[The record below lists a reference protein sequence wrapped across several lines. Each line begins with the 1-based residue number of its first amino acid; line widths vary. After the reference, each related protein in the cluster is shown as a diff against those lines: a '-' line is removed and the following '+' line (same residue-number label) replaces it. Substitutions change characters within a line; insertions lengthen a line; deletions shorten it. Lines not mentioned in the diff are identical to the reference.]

1 MAFRRRSCIPA
12 ALAVFF
18 LLLAGQST
26 AGEDQT
32 AVIWGRHGDEGTL
45 REACDTGHYNTV
57 IISFLSVFGHGRYSL
72 DLSGHDL
79 RRVGNDIKHCQR
91 KGIVVLLSIGGQGG
105 DYSLPSSRSAADVAD
120 NLWNAFLAGR
130 RKGVLRPFGNAA
142 VDGIDFFIDRGS
154 GDHYDELARKLYS
167 YRNNK
172 GKGVM
177 LTATPRCRFP
187 DRRLEKALATG
198 VFARIHVRMF
208 GDDVNCTAAPRESWE
223 KWAAAYPASQV
234 YLGLVASSEQDPGYL
249 SPKPLY
255 YTLVM
260 YIRDRLNYGGKMIW
274 DRYYD
279 KKTDYSIGKLI

>member
-26 AGEDQT
+26 AGEEQT

-45 REACDTGHYNTV
+45 R
-57 IISFLSVFGHGRYSL
+57 
-72 DLSGHDL
+72 
-79 RRVGNDIKHCQR
+79 RR
-91 KGIVVLLSIGGQGG
+91 LFPPL
-105 DYSLPSSRSAADVAD
+105 
-120 NLWNAFLAGR
+120 
-130 RKGVLRPFGNAA
+130 LRPFGNAA

-187 DRRLEKALATG
+187 DRRLEKAL
-198 VFARIHVRMF
+198 FARIHVRMF